1 MASFSM
7 QRRLVFAR
15 SFDLIV
21 ELAAGSVRLVTR
33 MAGVLL
39 LIFLVDY
46 QAYRMPVAGRLVAW
60 AAIAATLAYCVVKFL
75 LAAFVAGRSD
85 DALALRVE
93 AAHPSLA
100 GRLIAS
106 VQLVRTM
113 DRWYKRGMALV
124 VEALRKQT
132 EAMARKL
139 RFSVITPVS
148 PLAKTVALMC
158 CVGLVWWA
166 MIAHE
171 NVACQAFASRMLFG
185 GAKYPSRHKIIN
197 VIPGDSEN
205 PAHVTRGAPLDF
217 AVKFA
222 SPCPDEAVFKVVDK
236 RGRTTE
242 LEMKKGASNTFVY
255 TMARVTEPF
264 TYSMHGGDVSAEQD
278 QQGEPYRV
286 NVRLRPVMTMGL
298 VLDYPTYTGLT
309 SRKVSGGTANV
320 IEGTRIQVN
329 ATTSKV
335 IREIKLIYL
344 SGPKAGTEAP
354 MTITSARSATM
365 NFGEPLW
372 NGFRYTVHVK
382 DTEGVTNFDSI
393 DSPDNPPPV
402 YTLRTT
408 PDRRPKVAV
417 LEPKAESVEIRD
429 RSETVTRVRAT
440 DDFGIVSIAL
450 HWTLRKSDFEYLA
463 EDEEEDEE
471 FDLAGLPSM
480 PSEENWEAE
489 SLYRVGAAEA
499 RTELVRNYKI
509 ASAALAARAGDS
521 IVFFVEARDHTA
533 STLLIPGLAGKKLPR
548 GIGRSKTYTLVVID
562 EETFRKRLARLLA
575 DLNGD
580 IVGLAGRY
588 EGVHKDIPAPEVKE
602 RAAEIT
608 WEKAQKAEEAKDRK
622 LAIRLCRQVLE
633 LVPGTDLAKQ
643 AKERIAALE
652 AAMKEE

>member
-1 MASFSM
+1 MASLSI
-7 QRRLVFAR
+7 QRKLVFAR
-15 SFDLIV
+15 GFDFIV
-21 ELAAGSVRLVTR
+21 ELAAGSVRVVTR
-33 MAGVLL
+33 IAGVLL

-46 QAYRMPVAGRLVAW
+46 QVYRMPVAGRLVAW
-60 AAIAATLAYCVVKFL
+60 AAIAAALAYCVVKFL
-75 LAAFVAGRSD
+75 LAAFVARRSD

-106 VQLVRTM
+106 VQLTRTM

-132 EAMARKL
+132 EAATRKL

-148 PLAKTVALMC
+148 PLAKTTVLMC
-158 CVGLVWWA
+158 CVGLGWWA
-166 MIAHE
+166 MNTRE
-171 NVACQAFASRMLFG
+171 DVACRAFAGRMLFG
-185 GAKYPSRHKIIN
+185 GAKYPSRCKIIN
-197 VIPGDSEN
+197 IVPGDSDN
-205 PAHVTRGAPLDF
+205 PINVTRGASLDF

-222 SPCPDEAVFKVVDK
+222 SPCPDEAVFRIADK

-242 LEMKKGASNTFVY
+242 LAMKRGASNTFTY

-264 TYSMHGGDVSAEQD
+264 TYSMHGGDASA
-278 QQGEPYRV
+278 GEDRKGELYRV

-309 SRKVSGGTANV
+309 SRRVSGGTAKV

-329 ATTSKV
+329 ARTSKD

-344 SGPKAGTEAP
+344 SGSNAGMSVP
-354 MTITSARSATM
+354 MTITSARSATLD
-365 NFGEPLW
+365 FGEPLW
-372 NGFRYTVHVK
+372 QGFRYTVHVK
-382 DTEGVTNFDSI
+382 DAEGVTNFDSI
-393 DSPDNPPPV
+393 DSADNPPPV

-417 LEPKAESVEIRD
+417 LEPKAESAEVRGESEIMA
-429 RSETVTRVRAT
+429 RVRAT

-450 HWTLRKSDFEYLA
+450 HWTLRKSDFQYVD
-463 EDEEEDEE
+463 EDEEEGEE
-471 FDLAGLPSM
+471 FDLSDLPSL
-480 PSEENWEAE
+480 PSEESWEVE

-499 RTELVRNYKI
+499 RTELVRNYRI
-509 ASAALAARAGDS
+509 SSAAMAARAGDS

-533 STLLIPGLAGKKLPR
+533 PTLLMPGLAGKKLPR
-548 GIGRSKTYTLVVID
+548 GIGRSKTYTLVIID
-562 EETFRKRLARLLA
+562 EATFRQRLAKLLA
-575 DLNGD
+575 DLNRD
-580 IVGLAGRY
+580 IVQIEGRY
-588 EGVHKDIPAPEVKE
+588 EIVHKEIPAPEARG

-608 WEKAQKAEEAKDRK
+608 WAKAQKAEKANDRK
-622 LAIRLCRQVLE
+622 LAIRLYRQVSA
-633 LVPGTDLAKQ
+633 LVPGTDLGKQ
-643 AKERIAALE
+643 ARERIAALE